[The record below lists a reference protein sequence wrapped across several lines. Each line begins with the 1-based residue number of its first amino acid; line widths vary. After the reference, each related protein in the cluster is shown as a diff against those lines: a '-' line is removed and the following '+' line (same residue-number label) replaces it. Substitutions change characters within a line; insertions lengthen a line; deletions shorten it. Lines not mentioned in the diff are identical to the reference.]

1 MFTSLTGIAA
11 TIAIV
16 AGVVLLV
23 AYAMRRGLVHR
34 ELDGT
39 LNRESSPEGVM
50 EPGPS
55 SPAHSSRGF
64 GAVGAALLAVGLVLA
79 VLTVATGS
87 GGKGTIVPGAN
98 TNDCA
103 QSWNGC
109 PQATQNP

>member
-1 MFTSLTGIAA
+1 MFTSPTGIAA
-11 TIAIV
+11 IVAIV

-50 EPGPS
+50 EAAPS
-55 SPAHSSRGF
+55 KPAPSSRGF
-64 GAVGAALLAVGLVLA
+64 GAVGAALLAVGIVLA
-79 VLTVATGS
+79 LISVTAPPRTS
-87 GGKGTIVPGAN
+87 GPLAPGA
-98 TNDCA
+98 TPNDCA

-109 PQATQNP
+109 PQATKQP